1 MNIKRSYIFFICLLM
16 TIALSSPSFAD
27 VGDVILSFAGPG
39 DHPTGLTFDGKYL
52 WNADRKTDSLYKI
65 DPKSGQIV
73 SSMPA
78 PGYHVSDIC
87 FDGKYLWCLD
97 QEENLIFCLDPK
109 SGITEKTLFAPSDRP
124 RGITHDGQY
133 LWLSDTRSDQ
143 LLQIST
149 EDGTTI
155 KELKAPNLSAE
166 GIAFD
171 GKYLWVSDRYED
183 KIYLVEPETGTVIF
197 YFDSPGK
204 YSRGL
209 AFDGKHLW
217 NCDYQSDSI
226 YQIEIK
232 SEKRY
237 STRNEKHQILEYT
250 NQVRNYGPGD
260 LIDLEI
266 YMAVPESSDNQDI
279 VGEIKYNPQPSE
291 FRNDKWGQNVAVWKY
306 DGLGSGEI
314 ADPTMIIESRLYEI
328 SYYVYPEDVGDL
340 DDIPKEISSKYL
352 SDDTKFSVSDEFIHA
367 EVQKALGDETNP
379 YWMARKI
386 YNYIMDNMFYELAGG
401 WNIAPTVLKRGSG
414 SCSEYSFVFI
424 AMCRASGIPARY
436 VGSVAVRG
444 DDASTD
450 DVFHRWCEIYLPN
463 IGWFPVDPS
472 GGDQESP
479 QAQAAYF
486 GSLQNRF
493 LITTVGGGGSEYLE
507 WSYNSNERWKS
518 IGIVKVHTEHFGEWS
533 PAAKGLKISSK
544 DKTKGDL
551 CEPK

>member
-1 MNIKRSYIFFICLLM
+1 MKLRNNLFLVVSLL
-16 TIALSSPSFAD
+16 IALVFTSQSNAE
-27 VGDVILSFAGPG
+27 VGDVILSFTTPG
-39 DHPTGLTFDGKYL
+39 DHPTGLTYDGKYL

-65 DPKSGQIV
+65 DPKSGEIL
-73 SSMPA
+73 SSIPA

-87 FDGKYLWCLD
+87 FDGKCLWCMD
-97 QEENLIFCLDPK
+97 QEENLIYCLDPK
-109 SGITEKTLFAPSDRP
+109 TGITEKTLFAPSSRP
-124 RGITHDGQY
+124 RGITFDGKY

-155 KELKAPNLSAE
+155 KELKAPKLSAE
-166 GIAFD
+166 GITFD
-171 GKYLWVSDRYED
+171 GKYLWISDRYED
-183 KIYLVEPETGTVIF
+183 KIYLVEPETGAVIF
-197 YFDSPGK
+197 YFDSPGE

-217 NCDYQSDSI
+217 NCDYQTDSI
-226 YQIEIK
+226 YQIKIK
-232 SEKRY
+232 DNQLF
-237 STRNEKHQILEYT
+237 STWDEKHQVLEYI

-266 YMAVPESSDNQDI
+266 YMAVPDSRDNQDI
-279 VGEIKYNPQPSE
+279 IGEVKYNPQPSE
-291 FRNDKWGQNVAVWKY
+291 FRDDKWGQKVAVWKY
-306 DGLGSGEI
+306 DKLTPGQIVEP
-314 ADPTMIIESRLYEI
+314 AIITESKLYAI
-328 SYYVYPEDVGDL
+328 SYFIYPEDVGNL
-340 DDIPKEISSKYL
+340 DDIPKEIANRYL
-352 SDDTKFSVSDEFIHA
+352 TDDTKFGVSDEFINA
-367 EVQKALGDETNP
+367 EVNKAVGDETNP

-386 YNYIMDNMFYELAGG
+386 YTHIMDNMFYELAGG

-450 DVFHRWCEIYLPN
+450 DVFHRWCEIYLPD

-507 WSYNSNERWKS
+507 WSYNSNERWKAK
-518 IGIVKVHTEHFGEWS
+518 GIVKVHSEHFGEWT
-533 PAAKGLKISSK
+533 PASGDNENGENGKGGS
-544 DKTKGDL
+544 GL